1 MNLHRNAL
9 ATLLV
14 ATSLSS
20 VAGGAYAGP
29 LSASIPLRDA
39 MSQSVE
45 TVQWRGG
52 AWRGGWGGGWRGG
65 LGGGSRGGW
74 GGVGLGLA
82 AGAILFS
89 AVLRQWLRLRLLFSS
104 ILRRLLCP
112 DLLPLRRRRLRT

>member
-65 LGGGSRGGW
+65 RYWGGRWYGGGW
-74 GGVGLGLA
+74 GPGYGWGDYYPYWRRYYPYYPY
-82 AGAILFS
+82 GA
-89 AVLRQWLRLRLLFSS
+89 WGGYY
-104 ILRRLLCP
+104 P
-112 DLLPLRRRRLRT
+112 